1 MASVLCAE
9 VCVKC
14 FVCRALCNNEH
25 NSAFAL
31 LGPRSLCTATHCF
44 VCNDC
49 RGVSRVHCSLC
60 FVLTCKQWSVWCPIC
75 AICSVCSVGSG
86 VFGGRLGMRRAEFPG
101 ARVSGGGGR
110 LCASLYCAIHCYSTV
125 LHHSV
130 LQGGVGGGQDYTM
143 QCTAPVCHY
152 TLHCRLSSLLAL
164 LSFFHNSLIV
174 IIQLLETPTQ
184 AEKLTQAMH

>member
-1 MASVLCAE
+1 MFGVFSSVWSPDELAGMASVLCAE

-31 LGPRSLCTATHCF
+31 FGPRLLCTATHCF

-101 ARVSGGGGR
+101 ARVSGGGAV
-110 LCASLYCAIHCYSTV
+110 CVPPYTVQSTVTEQYFTTLYCKGEGGQCQTTLCSA
-125 LHHSV
+125 LHHCTS
-130 LQGGVGGGQDYTM
+130 TH
-143 QCTAPVCHY
+143 CTAGCLRCSHFSSFST
-152 TLHCRLSSLLAL
+152 TLLL
-164 LSFFHNSLIV
+164 
-174 IIQLLETPTQ
+174 
-184 AEKLTQAMH
+184 